1 MLCANADKIHFI
13 PLLDVHVV
21 KDSSSIFAFEG
32 DKSLGTRAA
41 LFFHCSGITM
51 ATGANTTP
59 LGRLH
64 PVLQARSAYTQE
76 PLLPLPVSMPGVGMP
91 GVGMPGVSMPG
102 VSMSGVS
109 MSGVS
114 MSGVSM
120 PGGSI
125 PGVSMPGVSM
135 GGVGGV
141 GGSGGGGGGG
151 SKDPE
156 LKRHLEAAKRAASA
170 LFPGV

>member
-1 MLCANADKIHFI
+1 MWIRYTPTRRTCR
-13 PLLDVHVV
+13 
-21 KDSSSIFAFEG
+21 DSSSILAFEG
-32 DKSLGTRAA
+32 DKSLGTRQT
-41 LFFHCSGITM
+41 LFFHCSGVTM

-91 GVGMPGVSMPG
+91 GVSMPRVSMPGVSMPG
-102 VSMSGVS
+102 VSM
-109 MSGVS
+109 
-114 MSGVSM
+114 
-120 PGGSI
+120 

-141 GGSGGGGGGG
+141 GGSGGGGGGGG

-170 LFPGV
+170 LFLGV

>member
-1 MLCANADKIHFI
+1 
-13 PLLDVHVV
+13 
-21 KDSSSIFAFEG
+21 
-32 DKSLGTRAA
+32 
-41 LFFHCSGITM
+41 M

-91 GVGMPGVSMPG
+91 GVSMPRVSMPGVSMPG
-102 VSMSGVS
+102 VSM
-109 MSGVS
+109 
-114 MSGVSM
+114 
-120 PGGSI
+120 

-141 GGSGGGGGGG
+141 GGSGGGGGGGG